1 MLDPTSTVSDLIK
14 AVHNGQ
20 NDGDSYQASYG
31 VRQMNLGD
39 CIPSRTTPQK
49 PVKLRKIVKPPLIQV
64 NIY

>member
-1 MLDPTSTVSDLIK
+1 MLDRTSAVSDLIK

-20 NDGDSYQASYG
+20 NDGDSYEASYG
-31 VRQMNLGD
+31 DRQMDLSD
-39 CIPSRTTPQK
+39 CIPSSTTPKK